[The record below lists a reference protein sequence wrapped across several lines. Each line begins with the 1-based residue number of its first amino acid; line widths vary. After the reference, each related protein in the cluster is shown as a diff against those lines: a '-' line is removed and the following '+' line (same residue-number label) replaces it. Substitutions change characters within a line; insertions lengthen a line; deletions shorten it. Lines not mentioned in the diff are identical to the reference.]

1 MATGTPRAI
10 LLKGLLGAAVMFG
23 FAVFVMPPLYD
34 AFCEITGIGGKTG
47 GRYVATEAGIDESRT
62 VKVQFVTTNNAD
74 MPWEFAP
81 NQFEVRVHPGQPT
94 RVTFHARNTTEHN
107 MVAQAIPSVAPGN
120 AAQFFNK
127 TECFCFER
135 QPLDAGASADMPVV
149 FIVDRDL
156 PEAVNTITLSYTLF
170 DVTEIGEPD
179 ALAALN

>member
-1 MATGTPRAI
+1 MATGTTRAI
-10 LLKGLLGAAVMFG
+10 LVKGLLGAVAMFL

-47 GRYVATEAGIDESRT
+47 GRYVTTDAGVDESRT

-74 MPWEFAP
+74 MPWDFAP
-81 NQFEVRVHPGQPT
+81 NQFDVRVHPGEPT
-94 RVTFHARNTTEHN
+94 RVTFHARNTTAKD

-135 QPLDAGASADMPVV
+135 QPLAAGESADMPVV

-156 PEAVNTITLSYTLF
+156 PRAVNTITLSYTLF
-170 DVTEIGEPD
+170 DVTEMGGPD
-179 ALAALN
+179 ALAARN